1 MKFNRGLNK
10 TEQEK
15 KLVKLY
21 KEYLQITKEISLIPY
36 IELKKPIFYSL
47 GIQWSINIQSSKYM
61 NEYKLILEKY
71 TTVKRIKN
79 IKSSQNVYPDV
90 IKLNKKQY
98 YDFVQLYPDAL
109 RWFIKSKT
117 KDRKVEYIFNKM
129 NILKKEI
136 VKIMITHLK
145 DINPNLE
152 SRKKEIQ
159 KTLFENIENKGKIDN
174 LKGIKNKWKED
185 DVKRKYKLIQILFPT
200 EISNY

>member
-1 MKFNRGLNK
+1 MKFNRDLNK

-36 IELKKPIFYSL
+36 IELKKPIFYSF

-71 TTVKRIKN
+71 TKVKRIKN